1 MKAVHLKDTQ
11 GRPCC
16 VVQIKQ
22 DSTCE
27 TASIYMADLER
38 EGYQLAFQHGG
49 NTVWNFTYIKQEEQ
63 Q

>member
-16 VVQIKQ
+16 VIQIKQ
-22 DSTCE
+22 HSTNE
-27 TASIYMADLER
+27 TASTYMADLEK

-49 NTVWNFTYIKQEEQ
+49 NTVWNFTYIKQEETI
-63 Q
+63 

>member
-1 MKAVHLKDTQ
+1 MKAIHLKDAY

-22 DSTCE
+22 DSTCK
-27 TASIYMADLER
+27 TASIYMADLEK

-49 NTVWNFTYIKQEEQ
+49 NTVWNFTYIKLEEQ